1 VKIILPFIQC
11 IKKKKKKGRKERK
24 QAPSGYH
31 SEKLEQLRIA
41 IFHI

>member
-1 VKIILPFIQC
+1 VKIILPFLQC
-11 IKKKKKKGRKERK
+11 RKKKGRKERK
-24 QAPSGYH
+24 QAPSGYL